1 MTTVRSHDRTSNKK
15 DPTAAERQYRYRQRR
30 RAGIQVVP
38 VEVDAE
44 IVDTLVMK
52 GWLSDQDTLDPKNI
66 AAALRELAEE
76 KQSDINHQN
85 VRLPPESG
93 HNSTSRGRSVK
104 SHKETFAGPEGFGK
118 P

>member
-1 MTTVRSHDRTSNKK
+1 MDEHKTKIK
-15 DPTAAERQYRYRQRR
+15 DPTAAERQCRYRQRR
-30 RAGIQVVP
+30 RAGIRVVP

-76 KQSDINHQN
+76 KTVGHQ
-85 VRLPPESG
+85 PPERPL
-93 HNSTSRGRSVK
+93 T
-104 SHKETFAGPEGFGK
+104 A
-118 P
+118 